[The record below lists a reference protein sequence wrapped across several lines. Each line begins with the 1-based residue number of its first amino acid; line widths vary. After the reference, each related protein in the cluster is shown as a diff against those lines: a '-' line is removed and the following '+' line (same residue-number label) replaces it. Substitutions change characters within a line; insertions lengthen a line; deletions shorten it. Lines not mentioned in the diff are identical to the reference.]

1 MRSRIQLAG
10 LALLATLAMA
20 QTSDQPVLRV
30 GTRLVQINVIV
41 HDKNGPVAD
50 LKKEDFTLLDKGKP
64 RDIAI
69 FHVDTRLSDEEK
81 FRKATKLPP
90 NVFSNS
96 QADAANTSIVLFDGL
111 NTKITDQIYAK
122 QQIVKFL
129 GQLKPDDRVGIYTLG
144 RTVRVLHEFTTDTS
158 SLLAAIKRFKGDL
171 NGQVDAST
179 VDPSNSG
186 NDDLDQ
192 FLDSSN
198 QRIADAAV
206 RNRVLTTVD
215 ALKAI
220 ARHVE
225 HMAGRKNLVWVSGA
239 FPISIGFDEPMKLG
253 DTRDRLQFTEEI
265 EEAARALMKANV
277 AVYPVDARGLMID
290 PRFSAES
297 PSVSMRAGRAAAPKA
312 PVGFQ
317 DHSTM
322 EMIANRTGGKA
333 FYNTNDI
340 MGSVRRAID
349 DSEVSYTLGF
359 YLSQDE
365 MDSKFHEIKVKV
377 ERKGVDIRA
386 RKGFLAYK
394 DQEAAAIPQIK
405 RDQLVRD
412 AINAPLDAT
421 GLTMAFRMDRADQ
434 VKAGGVQVT
443 AFVDPKAFVFEQKD
457 GKFIGVV
464 EVVFAQQAADG
475 RVLDTLAQTIN
486 MTFTPARYKDVLT
499 RAIELKK
506 IIDPKPGA
514 TFVRVV
520 VLDHGSGQ
528 IGSLRGQLGWILS
541 QPPQP
546 PAPPPVKKPA

>member
-10 LALLATLAMA
+10 LALLAALALA
-20 QTSDQPVLRV
+20 QTSDQPIIRV

-64 RDIAI
+64 RDITV

-81 FRKATKLPP
+81 FRKATKFPP

-111 NTKITDQIYAK
+111 NTKITDQMYAK

-171 NGQVDAST
+171 SGQVEAST

-186 NDDLDQ
+186 SDDLDQ

-215 ALKAI
+215 AMKAI
-220 ARHVE
+220 AGHVE

-239 FPISIGFDEPMKLG
+239 FPISIGFDEPMKIG

-290 PRFSAES
+290 PAFSAEA
-297 PSVSMRAGRAAAPKA
+297 PSVSMRRPAAPKL
-312 PVGFQ
+312 PIGFQ

-322 EMIANRTGGKA
+322 EMIATRTGGKA

-365 MDSKFHEIKVKV
+365 MDSRFHEIKVKV
-377 ERKGVDIRA
+377 DRKGVDIRA

-394 DQEAAAIPQIK
+394 DQEAAAIPQTK
-405 RDQLVRD
+405 RDQLVRE

-421 GLTMAFRMDRADQ
+421 GLTMAFRLDRADQ
-434 VKAGGVQVT
+434 VKAGSVQAT
-443 AFVDPKAFVFEQKD
+443 AFVDPKAFVFEQKG
-457 GKFIGVV
+457 GKFTDII

-475 RVLDTLAQTIN
+475 RILDTLTQTVN
-486 MTFTPARYKDVLT
+486 MKFTPERYKDVLT
-499 RAIELKK
+499 RAIELTK

-528 IGSLRGQLGWILS
+528 IGSLRGQLGWIMS

-546 PAPPPVKKPA
+546 PAPPPAKKPA